1 MLNMDNKLIP
11 DNLFQTVVPSNDGTL
26 TVRTLN
32 TSSKSNSNLLQVYQ
46 IKSAIP
52 PQPVNTGTCF
62 EGSTPFA
69 ITSQS
74 DLFNYLCEVLIRFDT
89 NPNFY
94 QKEDYKALLRLLTGS
109 LNYIYTSIGK
119 PINTLHITQSN
130 YIATDAI
137 LAGEL
142 LKVLIIYN
150 NEDIDLTVNLGY
162 SEDGKE
168 LLEDEILPSK
178 TWMTFPISKLL
189 SIDSATSLYF
199 NTEDTI
205 TSNGVYL
212 IFDAQ
217 PYFTP

>member
-1 MLNMDNKLIP
+1 MNNKLIP

-46 IKSAIP
+46 VKAAIP
-52 PQPVNTGTCF
+52 PQPITTGTCF
-62 EGSTPFA
+62 DGKTPFS
-69 ITSQS
+69 ITSKS
-74 DLFNYLCEVLIRFDT
+74 DLFDYLCEVLIRFDT

-94 QKEDYKALLRLLTGS
+94 QKEDYRALLRLLTGS
-109 LNYIYTSIGK
+109 LNHIYTNIGK
-119 PINTLHITQSN
+119 PINTLHITQSP

-142 LKVLIIYN
+142 LKILVIYN
-150 NEDIDLTVNLGY
+150 NEDVDLTVNLGY

-189 SIDSATSLYF
+189 SIDTDTSLYF
-199 NTEDTI
+199 SCEETL